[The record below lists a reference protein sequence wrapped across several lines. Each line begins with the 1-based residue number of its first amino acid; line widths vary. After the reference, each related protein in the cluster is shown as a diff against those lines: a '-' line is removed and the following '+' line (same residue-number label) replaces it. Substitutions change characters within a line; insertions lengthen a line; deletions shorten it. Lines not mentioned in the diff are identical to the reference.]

1 MTGRQIGMLVILAV
15 LLFLVVSV
23 TLVFALDFLD
33 GSLIFDLPIG
43 PSTRTVDEAEGTP
56 SPVAPGYETSLPALD
71 TPSSPGTETALANS
85 TVQTST
91 PATQTATPGQPLTP
105 PADICALLDLRFLS
119 ATSNIAAW
127 RLQNDSGVA
136 LTITRIEIDWPKSND
151 AIFNAFLDG
160 KVIWSDEDLT
170 PPTTMTTWI
179 GNHEDRNVD
188 RLSRV
193 EFFFGTRWYPVSEP
207 PTFGIMPFFVATL
220 WVTLVATAISVPVGV
235 ACAAYLAEVAPAK
248 VRETVKPVIE
258 ILAGIPSVV
267 MGFIGLMLLS
277 PLVQSAFNLNTGL
290 SGLTAGIMLSL
301 MSLPIIISVS
311 EDALRAVP
319 DDFRQAAYALGATRW
334 ETIRHVSIPGALS
347 GITAA
352 IMLGVGRA
360 IGETMTVLMVAGGA
374 LAVPVS
380 STEPMMPMTAA
391 IASGIGNAV
400 RGGLQYQALFA
411 IGLILFVITLAV
423 NLIAD
428 RVLERQKRKFVR

>member
-1 MTGRQIGMLVILAV
+1 MLRQRVHDATAGASLEKRLRRRWRLGEKLIESWVFLAGILTIAILLGIIV
-15 LLFLVVSV
+15 LLLK
-23 TLVFALDFLD
+23 
-33 GSLIFDLPIG
+33 
-43 PSTRTVDEAEGTP
+43 EG
-56 SPVAPGYETSLPALD
+56 LPAFWY
-71 TPSSPGTETALANS
+71 
-85 TVQTST
+85 
-91 PATQTATPGQPLTP
+91 TP
-105 PADICALLDLRFLS
+105 P
-119 ATSNIAAW
+119 W
-127 RLQNDSGVA
+127 
-136 LTITRIEIDWPKSND
+136 
-151 AIFNAFLDG
+151 
-160 KVIWSDEDLT
+160 
-170 PPTTMTTWI
+170 
-179 GNHEDRNVD
+179 
-188 RLSRV
+188 
-193 EFFFGTRWYPVSEP
+193 EFFFGTKWYPVSDP
-207 PTFGIMPFFVATL
+207 PTFGITSFFAATL
-220 WVTLVATAISVPVGV
+220 WVTLVATAISVPIGV

-248 VRETVKPVIE
+248 VRETVKPIIE

-319 DDFRQAAYALGATRW
+319 DDFREASYALGATKW
-334 ETIRHVSIPGALS
+334 ETIRHVCIPGALS

-352 IMLGVGRA
+352 VMLGVGRA

-380 STEPMMPMTAA
+380 PTNPMMPMTAA

-411 IGLILFVITLAV
+411 IGLILFILTLAV

-428 RVLERQKRKFVR
+428 RVLERQKRKFAR